1 MNEMS
6 LYEEIKQID
15 YILEYIDL
23 IGKESKRMSQEISDI
38 VTSLRQDGLRVETAD
53 LLRQVYM
60 GTLEDKIDGMMQR
73 MHNEDMVYLEGVK
86 EDLNRAL
93 HN

>member
-1 MNEMS
+1 MS

-23 IGKESKRMSQEISDI
+23 IGKEAKRMNQEISDI
-38 VTSLRQDGLRVETAD
+38 ITSLRQDGLRVETAD
-53 LLRQVYM
+53 MLHQVYM
-60 GTLEDKIDGMMQR
+60 GTLEDKIDSMIQR
-73 MHNEDMVYLEGVK
+73 MRNKDVVYLEGVK

-93 HN
+93 HS